1 MFVVT
6 GFYYYYIYV
15 LGDEGHLLWDGNW
28 ISYLDTMLQIQ
39 VLGSSGRGLRL
50 PTRVKALRIDPMMHQ
65 ERATQFQGKPGKALF
80 IILDGFLKMNGF
92 LRPTHNAQFSNL
104 YKHLTNICPLH
115 CPLEQIQLSN

>member
-1 MFVVT
+1 MT
-6 GFYYYYIYV
+6 GVYYYYIHV

-50 PTRVKALRIDPMMHQ
+50 PTRIKALRIDPMMHQ

-80 IILDGFLKMNGF
+80 IILDWFLNLFNKWVF
-92 LRPTHNAQFSNL
+92 ETHPPIRQSFQAFDEN
-104 YKHLTNICPLH
+104 
-115 CPLEQIQLSN
+115 LSN